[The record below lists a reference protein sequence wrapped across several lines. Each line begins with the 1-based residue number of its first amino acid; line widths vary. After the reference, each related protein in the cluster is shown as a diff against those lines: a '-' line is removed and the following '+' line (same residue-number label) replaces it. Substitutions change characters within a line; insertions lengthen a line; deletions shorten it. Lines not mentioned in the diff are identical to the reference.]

1 MMEVA
6 LKGRAKRR
14 HLNAEELAR
23 SAEGVQVL
31 IHPLHTTTTC
41 NLQPGTTAKRRKC
54 GGVSSYGQQSAEDS
68 TEEEDWSP
76 AAEERQSDPEEMDYL
91 EGITAEMFDDEFDGS
106 DGTVPE
112 VEPLPDATYGL
123 LGSSKELQQPRGH
136 IHDLPEE
143 VLSQVLSLLPAQDL
157 YRSAVLV
164 CQRWR
169 NMVEDGKFMPYKKR
183 YYRYMMEEEDT
194 VYHVTVS
201 LKNCGILLPAV
212 SPLGI
217 RNLVISM
224 AHHRFGERV
233 HPEDVL
239 GCVKKH
245 RLFPHAE
252 ASIRLRIRN
261 VPKCKHLETEAPNPF
276 AAMAVILLLAE
287 SVADVQ
293 TLVSLL
299 SGVVSH
305 LAITEYL
312 SHMAMVLLAAKR
324 NRVKIS
330 DRLHYNIYYVLHL
343 MENGPFYISA
353 SPGRAADMTMTSE
366 QLQILSHHIQKE
378 HTVKIVAFAGTG
390 KTTTLVKYAEQ
401 RPHLRFLYAAFNKSV
416 AREASQRFPRNVDCK
431 TVHSLAYGET
441 GRMYQKKLAFNLN
454 AFSINGVLPKGRGG
468 FTRSKLIA
476 NTLNNFM
483 ASTDETITVAH
494 VPANHVSLR
503 RLVKIVSQE
512 EKLLYVQEAQ
522 RIWSKMKDVKETD
535 NRAYHMVHDGYLK
548 LWQLKGSTT
557 CLSDQYDVLLIDE
570 AQDCTPTI
578 MDVLLKQKCAKMVVG
593 DPHQQIYTFRGAV
606 DALTTQHTHIYYL
619 TQSFRFGAE
628 IAYVGAT
635 ILKVCKK
642 VHKILVGGRQE
653 GGVFD
658 DKAAQ
663 AAQDVA
669 SGKTPGKGTSAI
681 LSRCNLTMFSE
692 AVRLTEV
699 NTECSIHFVG
709 GVDNMGLSKIKD
721 IWYLMEG
728 KDNRKCESPLPV
740 GEEYIRSFFSFPLT
754 TVIKDHLVWCFSRI
768 KKEDPFEA
776 LKTYAEHTNDRD
788 LESKLSIVEK
798 YRCRIPDLVK
808 RLNKHSEPNAKNADF
823 ILSTV
828 HKAKG
833 LEFDTVMVTDDFVD
847 VPCSSHY
854 RKHFNFS
861 FDQIPSDEWNLLYVA
876 VTRAKRTLIITKNIR
891 RIITYAGEY
900 FLKSQMPGPP
910 PLQGDQTP
918 PCMDPTCLN
927 CLTPGAAFTM
937 HKRTMTFTGSVES
950 TGGPLCERCVWTR
963 VGLVAYLMT
972 DDVTSMAVFPPGPF
986 FPVVL
991 HMPF

>member
-1 MMEVA
+1 MEVA

-23 SAEGVQVL
+23 SAEGVEVL
-31 IHPLHTTTTC
+31 IHPLNATTTC
-41 NLQPGTTAKRRKC
+41 KPGTSAKRRKC
-54 GGVSSYGQQSAEDS
+54 GGVCTSGQQSAEDS
-68 TEEEDWSP
+68 MEEEDWSP
-76 AAEERQSDPEEMDYL
+76 AAEEVQSDHEEMDYL

-106 DGTVPE
+106 DVTVPE

-123 LGSSKELQQPRGH
+123 LGSSAELQQPRGH

-169 NMVEDGKFMPYKKR
+169 NMVEDDKFMPYKKR
-183 YYRYMMEEEDT
+183 YYRYMMEEEET
-194 VYHVTVS
+194 VSHVTIA
-201 LKNCGILLPAV
+201 LNNCGILLPEV

-224 AHHRFGERV
+224 ARHRFGERV

-239 GCVKKH
+239 RRVKKH

-261 VPKCKHLETEAPNPF
+261 VPKCKHLETEGPNPF
-276 AAMAVILLLAE
+276 AAMAVMLLLAE
-287 SVADVQ
+287 SVGDVQ

-299 SGVVSH
+299 SGVMSQ

-312 SHMAMVLLAAKR
+312 SHMAMLLLAARR
-324 NRVKIS
+324 NGVKLS

-343 MENGPFYISA
+343 MENGPFSISA
-353 SPGRAADMTMTSE
+353 SPGRSRDMTMTSE

-390 KTTTLVKYAEQ
+390 KTTTLMKYAEQ
-401 RPHLRFLYAAFNKSV
+401 RPHLRFLYVAFNKSV
-416 AREASQRFPRNVDCK
+416 AREASQRFPKNVDCK
-431 TVHSLAYGET
+431 TVHSLAYRET
-441 GRMYQKKLAFNLN
+441 GRMYQKKLAFNLD
-454 AFSINGVLPKGRGG
+454 AFSINGVLPEGRGG
-468 FTRSKLIA
+468 FAKSKVIA
-476 NTLNNFM
+476 TTLNNFM
-483 ASTDETITVAH
+483 ASTDETLTVAH
-494 VPANHVSLR
+494 VPAMHVSLR
-503 RLVKIVSQE
+503 GLARLICQE
-512 EKLLYVQEAQ
+512 EKELYVQDAQ
-522 RIWSKMKDVKETD
+522 RIWTKMKDVKETEK
-535 NRAYHMVHDGYLK
+535 RGYHMIHDGYLK
-548 LWQLKGSTT
+548 LWQLKCSAT
-557 CLSDQYDVLLIDE
+557 CLSDRYDVLLLDE

-606 DALTTQHTHIYYL
+606 NALTTQHTHIYYL

-628 IAYVGAT
+628 IAYVSAT
-635 ILKVCKK
+635 ILKVCKN
-642 VHKILVGGRQE
+642 VQKILVGGRQE

-658 DKAAQ
+658 QKAAQ
-663 AAQDVA
+663 AAQGIA
-669 SGKTPGKGTSAI
+669 SGKTPGKGKTAI

-699 NTECSIHFVG
+699 NTECSVHFVG
-709 GVDNMGLSKIKD
+709 GVDNMGLTKIKD
-721 IWYLMEG
+721 IWYLMKG
-728 KDNRKCESPLPV
+728 KGNREL
-740 GEEYIRSFFSFPLT
+740 
-754 TVIKDHLVWCFSRI
+754 IKDHLVWCFSRI
-768 KKEDPFEA
+768 KKENPFEA
-776 LKTYAEHTNDRD
+776 LKNYAVHTEDRD

-798 YRCRIPDLVK
+798 YGCRIPELLA
-808 RLNKHSEPNAKNADF
+808 RLKKHSEPNAKNADF
-823 ILSTV
+823 ILGTV
-828 HKAKG
+828 HKTKG
-833 LEFDTVMVTDDFVD
+833 LEFDTVMVMEDFVE
-847 VPCSSHY
+847 VPGSSHY
-854 RKHFNFS
+854 RNHFNF
-861 FDQIPSDEWNLLYVA
+861 FFGKIPSDEWNLLYVA
-876 VTRAKRTLIITKNIR
+876 VTRAKRTLVITKNIR

-900 FLKSQMPGPP
+900 FLKSEMPGPP
-910 PLQGDQTP
+910 LQVDQTA
-918 PCMDPTCLN
+918 PCMDPSCLN
-927 CLTPGAAFTM
+927 CITPGAAFTM
-937 HKRTMTFTGSVES
+937 HKRTMTFTGSVVS

-972 DDVTSMAVFPPGPF
+972 DDVSSMAVVPPGPF